1 MARGNKASE
10 GRGRLAE
17 SEAGDR
23 LRANAQA
30 AYQKGMEELKAQLER
45 GMAYASQRDVADD
58 KQDAKVAKAQKAFYG
73 YRDGLGSDG
82 LRDDVDFKSKIA
94 RGLMEE
100 ASDAMGKAKGVWYN
114 SPPELQPKKPD
125 GTPYAN
131 YREWENSPECHAL
144 IRKAYNDVKTS
155 RAEEF
160 QNAQEMVA
168 KSADLL
174 AAKFGVDKKS
184 GLSLIGFSPGFYSNQ
199 FGRKAGFGEIIGQ
212 IAKAKADGKPYDNSV
227 ILAAKAFLAGQKV
240 LYAEKVM
247 NRQKELETT
256 YTPKPARRGEK
267 TYSHQVL
274 YQEQSKFYKA
284 RDSYRAVEEM
294 EQALN
299 KALES

>member
-1 MARGNKASE
+1 MARGNRASE
-10 GRGRLAE
+10 GRGRSAE
-17 SEAGDR
+17 SERGDR
-23 LRANAQA
+23 LRVEASQR
-30 AYQKGMEELKAQLER
+30 YQKGMEELKAQLER
-45 GMAYASQRDVADD
+45 GLAYAKEADIADD

-73 YRDGLGSDG
+73 YRDGLGADG
-82 LRDDVDFKSKIA
+82 LRDDVEFKSQIA

-100 ASDAMGKAKGVWYN
+100 TSEAMRKVKAEWSN
-114 SPPELQPKKPD
+114 SPPDKQPKKPD

-131 YREWENSPECHAL
+131 YREWENSAECHAK
-144 IRKAYNDVKTS
+144 IRKAYYDIKAS

-160 QNAQEMVA
+160 QNAQEMVT

-174 AAKFGVDKKS
+174 AAKFGVDKRS
-184 GLSLIGFSPGFYSNQ
+184 GLSLIGFEPGFYSNQ
-199 FGRKAGFGEIIGQ
+199 SSRRAGFGEIIGR
-212 IAKAKADGKPYDNSV
+212 IAKAKAEGKPYDNSV

-240 LYAEKVM
+240 IYAEKVM

-256 YTPKPARRGEK
+256 YMPRSARRGEK
-267 TYSHQVL
+267 TYQHQVL
-274 YQEQSKFYKA
+274 YQEQGKFYKS